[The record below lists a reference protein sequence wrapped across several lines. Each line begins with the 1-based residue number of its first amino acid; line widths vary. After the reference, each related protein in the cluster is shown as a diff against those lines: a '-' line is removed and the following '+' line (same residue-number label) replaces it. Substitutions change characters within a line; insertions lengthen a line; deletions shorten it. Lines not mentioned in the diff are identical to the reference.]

1 MCKGKGFGLSNL
13 RAIALERY
21 RKWNSAIYA
30 TLFSEPR
37 AQAPAYLYLEPE
49 LVAAAAAL
57 VEPEAGDARA
67 QLVAAVRGSLGW
79 DRVDTPFL
87 WHVRE
92 AEIWADDG
100 MREPPPFLALL
111 TVLVLGAEAMVGDTQ
126 HAAHNYY
133 DRLLDLLDANPSLG
147 ARVKRCFKD
156 TVEFWQQLND
166 WLVQWDGELGLP
178 SAQVTD
184 RRVNIGY
191 PLSQALVS
199 AHDRLRLA
207 GAFEDYALRPGRR
220 MAPLEMDQ
228 YLAHWLATAT
238 APARLRRLWSNEE
251 ARRRITLIACA
262 ELEAWAGPAA
272 QVQAERDS
280 GRVPLLWRAEL
291 TPGAL
296 PSIDLFLACQADA
309 SRVAGGYRIVA
320 PTDTTGHEGL
330 AGAGEALAIAPMRGS
345 PLCALEPW
353 SAFSLGALLAGAFTL
368 QRGEAP
374 AVTVA
379 RSSNPILVLTYDERD
394 ALWHEGTRA
403 QLLERSII
411 LAHADVLEKVE
422 RHLQRYARPGFR
434 TLNAD
439 TLDGL
444 PVGWVA
450 FLDVLLVDT
459 PEDELRDVLAALSP
473 IRADVIAL
481 EGGLR
486 LGRQTWHVDA
496 PPELT
501 ATLASE
507 RPLRLSVERRRALDE
522 GPDKLVA
529 VEGTGRAGAAL
540 AGSGLVSGDYL
551 ASLQVAARDAVRVL
565 DEMPFRLRTASHP
578 RPLRGEG
585 MLSAYAIGEAIGL
598 VTTTL
603 IADEEALIVQGAL
616 LEGAAGEP
624 FAPVPLRLQITL
636 PVALPPPRPRPSLV
650 PDHRTYAMPCAVRG
664 HHYWIVDAAQP
675 DDNRYTLKHM
685 QCRDCQRDEWRRSGA
700 PRRAAPAQRR
710 MPYVHRPAEAPRARL
725 PAAQAIHWSRPL
737 LALML
742 DAMSYMGAG
751 SWAGLRE
758 IAQSLAP
765 DEPYFAAEAARA
777 LSALGHIDIR
787 LDPRTQRP
795 AGWQIAPTTLVETSD
810 GSWVLAGARS
820 DRLIETLTS
829 AQNANVVIEGEEL
842 PVIRVRPESV
852 DALLE
857 LVEAL
862 ERQGLAIATSE
873 RFPERVAAHLPPLAD
888 LLPLAERF
896 QIGSAKVERFDL
908 GSRQWIEADDERGA
922 GAYRVEHHGRL
933 HGVSQADDPGIMRI
947 VDPLSAKH
955 LAAAQAGA
963 AFIAYDPA
971 EQILTV
977 PLGAE
982 LPMMLDRVATLCAG
996 APALVR
1002 RELWSVQYLFVPPIV
1017 AGHIQR
1023 SLGL

>member
-1 MCKGKGFGLSNL
+1 MSNL
-13 RAIALERY
+13 RSIALERY

-37 AQAPAYLYLEPE
+37 AHAPAYLYLEPE
-49 LVAAAAAL
+49 LLAAAAAL
-57 VEPEAGDARA
+57 AEAEAGDARA

-87 WHVRE
+87 WHIDE
-92 AEIWADDG
+92 AEIWEDGG

-111 TVLVLGAEAMVGDTQ
+111 AVLVLAAEAMVSDAQ

-133 DRLLDLLDANPSLG
+133 DRLLVLLDADPLLG

-199 AHDRLRLA
+199 AHDRLRIA
-207 GAFEDYALRPGRR
+207 GAFEDYGLRPGRR
-220 MAPLEMDQ
+220 MAPLEMEQ

-262 ELEAWAGPAA
+262 ELEAWAGPAV
-272 QVQAERDS
+272 QVHAESAS

-296 PSIDLFLACQADA
+296 RSIDLFLACQADA
-309 SRVAGGYRIVA
+309 RRVSGGYRVVA
-320 PTDTTGHEGL
+320 PTDGAGREGL
-330 AGAGEALAIAPMRGS
+330 ADAGGALAIAPMRGS

-353 SAFSLGALLAGAFTL
+353 DAFSLGALLAGAFTL
-368 QRGEAP
+368 QCEDNP

-394 ALWHEGTRA
+394 ALWHEVNRA

-422 RHLQRYARPGFR
+422 HHLQRYARPGFR
-434 TLNAD
+434 KLDAD
-439 TLDGL
+439 TLYGL
-444 PVGWVA
+444 PVGWAA

-473 IRADVIAL
+473 VRADVIAL

-486 LGRQTWHVDA
+486 LGRQTWHADA

-507 RPLRLSVERRRALDE
+507 RPLRLSIERRRALDD
-522 GPDKLVA
+522 GPDNLIA
-529 VEGTGRAGAAL
+529 AEGTGRAGAAL
-540 AGSGLVSGDYL
+540 AGLGLVSGDYR
-551 ASLQVAARDAVRVL
+551 ASVQVTARNSVRVL
-565 DEMPFRLRTASHP
+565 DETPFRLRTASHP

-585 MLSAYAIGEAIGL
+585 MLSAYSISEASGL
-598 VTTTL
+598 VTTTC
-603 IADEEALIVQGAL
+603 IADEDALIVQGAL
-616 LEGAAGEP
+616 LEGTAGEP
-624 FAPVPLRLQITL
+624 FAPVPLRLPTTL
-636 PVALPPPRPRPSLV
+636 PVAAPLARPRPSPV
-650 PDHRTYAMPCAVRG
+650 TDTRIYAMPCAVRG

-685 QCRDCQRDEWRRSGA
+685 QCRDCQREEWRRSGA

-710 MPYVHRPAEAPRARL
+710 IRHGYRSTEAPRARL
-725 PAAQAIHWSRPL
+725 PAAQATDWSRPL
-737 LALML
+737 PALML
-742 DAMSYMGAG
+742 DAMSYMGSG

-765 DEPYFAAEAARA
+765 NEPFFAAEAARA

-795 AGWQIAPTTLVETSD
+795 AGWQIAPPTLVETCD
-810 GSWVLAGARS
+810 RSWVLAGARS
-820 DRLIETLTS
+820 DRLIEALLSVPDTNL
-829 AQNANVVIEGEEL
+829 AIEGEEL
-842 PVIRVRPESV
+842 PVIRIRPASV
-852 DALLE
+852 VALLE

-862 ERQGLAIATSE
+862 EEQGLAIATSE
-873 RFPERVAAHLPPLAD
+873 RFSERVVEHLPLLAG
-888 LLPLAERF
+888 LLPLGERF
-896 QIGSAKVERFDL
+896 QIGHAKVERLDL
-908 GSRQWIEADDERGA
+908 GSRQWTEAGEDRGP

-933 HGVSQADDPGIMRI
+933 HGVSQAADPGIMRI

-955 LAAAQAGA
+955 LAAAQFGA
-963 AFIAYDPA
+963 TFVAYDPT
-971 EQILTV
+971 EQILTL

-1002 RELWSVQYLFVPPIV
+1002 RELWSVQYLCVPPIV
-1017 AGHIQR
+1017 ARHIQR

>member
-1 MCKGKGFGLSNL
+1 MSNL
-13 RAIALERY
+13 RSIALERY
-21 RKWNSAIYA
+21 HKWNSAIYA

-37 AQAPAYLYLEPE
+37 AQAPVYLYLEPE
-49 LVAAAAAL
+49 LLAAAAAL
-57 VEPEAGDARA
+57 AEAEAGDARG
-67 QLVAAVRGSLGW
+67 QLAAAVRGSLGW

-87 WHVRE
+87 WHVDE
-92 AEIWADDG
+92 AETWADDG
-100 MREPPPFLALL
+100 MREVPPFLALL
-111 TVLVLGAEAMVGDTQ
+111 TVLVLGAEAMIGDAQ

-133 DRLLDLLDANPSLG
+133 DRLLDLLDASPSLG
-147 ARVKRCFKD
+147 TRIKRCFKD

-199 AHDRLRLA
+199 AHDRSRLV

-228 YLAHWLATAT
+228 YLAHWLAAAT
-238 APARLRRLWSNEE
+238 APARLRRLWGNEE

-272 QVQAERDS
+272 QVQAERAS

-320 PTDTTGHEGL
+320 PTDTTGQEGL
-330 AGAGEALAIAPMRGS
+330 AGAGGALAIAPMRGS

-353 SAFSLGALLAGAFTL
+353 SAFSLGALLAGAFAL
-368 QRGEAP
+368 QRSQAP
-374 AVTVA
+374 AITVS
-379 RSSNPILVLTYDERD
+379 RSSNPILVMAYDERD
-394 ALWHEGTRA
+394 AFWHEVTRA

-434 TLNAD
+434 KLDANTLY
-439 TLDGL
+439 GL
-444 PVGWVA
+444 PFGWVA

-459 PEDELRDVLAALSP
+459 PDDELRDVLAALSP
-473 IRADVIAL
+473 IRANVIAL

-486 LGRQTWHVDA
+486 LGRQTWHADA

-507 RPLRLSVERRRALDE
+507 RPLSLNIERRRTLDE

-529 VEGTGRAGAAL
+529 AKGIGRASAPL

-551 ASLQVAARDAVRVL
+551 ASLQVAARDGVRVI
-565 DEMPFRLRTASHP
+565 DETPFRLRTASHP
-578 RPLRGEG
+578 RPLRSEG
-585 MLSAYAIGEAIGL
+585 LLSAYAIGDASGL
-598 VTTTL
+598 VTTVSIT
-603 IADEEALIVQGAL
+603 DEDALIVQGAL
-616 LEGAAGEP
+616 LEGTAGEP
-624 FAPVPLRLQITL
+624 LAPASLRLPTVL
-636 PVALPPPRPRPSLV
+636 PLATSAPRPRPSPVADL
-650 PDHRTYAMPCAVRG
+650 RTYAMPCAVRG

-700 PRRAAPAQRR
+700 PRRSAPPQRR
-710 MPYVHRPAEAPRARL
+710 MPHGRSLAEPARARL
-725 PAAQAIHWSRPL
+725 PAAQAAHWSRPL

-742 DAMSYMGAG
+742 DAMSYMETG

-765 DEPYFAAEAARA
+765 DQPYFAAEAARA

-787 LDPRTQRP
+787 LDPRTLRP
-795 AGWQIAPTTLVETSD
+795 SAWQVAPATLVETCD

-820 DRLIETLTS
+820 DRLLEALMS
-829 AQNANVVIEGEEL
+829 APDANVTIEGEEL
-842 PVIRVRPESV
+842 PVIRIRPESL

-862 ERQGLAIATSE
+862 DGQGLAIATSE
-873 RFPERVAAHLPPLAD
+873 RFSERVAEHLPPLAD
-888 LLPLAERF
+888 LLPRAERF
-896 QIGSAKVERFDL
+896 QIGSAKVERLDL
-908 GSRQWIEADDERGA
+908 GSRQWIEAGDARGT

-933 HGVSQADDPGIMRI
+933 HGVSQSGDTGIMRI

-963 AFIAYDPA
+963 AFVAYDPVA
-971 EQILTV
+971 QILAV
-977 PLGAE
+977 PIGSE
-982 LPMMLDRVATLCAG
+982 LPTMLDRVATLCSG

-1002 RELWSVQYLFVPPIV
+1002 REHWSVQYLFVPPIV
-1017 AGHIQR
+1017 ASHIQR

>member
-1 MCKGKGFGLSNL
+1 MSNL
-13 RAIALERY
+13 RTIALERY

-30 TLFSEPR
+30 TLFNEPR

-49 LVAAAAAL
+49 MLAAAAL
-57 VEPEAGDARA
+57 LAEIEAGDAKA

-87 WHVRE
+87 WHVGE
-92 AEIWADDG
+92 AETWADDG
-100 MREPPPFLALL
+100 MRDPPPFLALL
-111 TVLVLGAEAMVGDTQ
+111 TVLVLGAEAMVGDAQ

-133 DRLLDLLDANPSLG
+133 DRLLDLLDASPSLG

-207 GAFEDYALRPGRR
+207 GAFEDYGLRPGRR

-228 YLAHWLATAT
+228 YLDHWLAAAT
-238 APARLRRLWSNEE
+238 APARLRRLWGNEE

-272 QVQAERDS
+272 QVQAERAS

-309 SRVAGGYRIVA
+309 SRVAGGYSIVA
-320 PTDTTGHEGL
+320 PTDTTGQDGL

-345 PLCALEPW
+345 ALCGLEPW
-353 SAFSLGALLAGAFTL
+353 STFSLGALLAGAFTL
-368 QRGEAP
+368 QRRQAP

-394 ALWHEGTRA
+394 ALWHEVTRA

-422 RHLQRYARPGFR
+422 RHLERYARPGFR
-434 TLNAD
+434 KVDAGTLH
-439 TLDGL
+439 GL
-444 PVGWVA
+444 PVGWTA

-486 LGRQTWHVDA
+486 LGRQTWHADA

-507 RPLRLSVERRRALDE
+507 RPLRLSVERRRALE
-522 GPDKLVA
+522 GGPDKLVA
-529 VEGTGRAGAAL
+529 AEGTGRAGAAL
-540 AGSGLVSGDYL
+540 AGLGLVSGDYL
-551 ASLQVAARDAVRVL
+551 ASLQVAARDGLRVL
-565 DEMPFRLRTASHP
+565 DETPFRLRTASHP
-578 RPLRGEG
+578 RPSRGEG
-585 MLSAYAIGEAIGL
+585 MLSAYAIGEASGL
-598 VTTTL
+598 VTTGS
-603 IADEEALIVQGAL
+603 IADEDALIVQGAL
-616 LEGAAGEP
+616 LEGTEGEP
-624 FAPVPLRLQITL
+624 FAPAPLRLPTIL
-636 PVALPPPRPRPSLV
+636 PLATSAPRPRPSPV
-650 PDHRTYAMPCAVRG
+650 ADIRTYAMPCAVRG
-664 HHYWIVDAAQP
+664 YHYWIVDAAQP
-675 DDNRYTLKHM
+675 DDNWYTLKHM
-685 QCRDCQRDEWRRSGA
+685 RCRDCQRDEWRRSGA
-700 PRRAAPAQRR
+700 LRRGAPAKRR
-710 MPYVHRPAEAPRARL
+710 TPYGRRLTESPRARL
-725 PAAQAIHWSRPL
+725 PAAQAANWSRPL

-795 AGWQIAPTTLVETSD
+795 AAWQIAPATLVETCD

-820 DRLIETLTS
+820 DQLVEALMS
-829 AQNANVVIEGEEL
+829 AQGANVTIEGEEL
-842 PVIRVRPESV
+842 PVIRIRPASV

-857 LVEAL
+857 LVEGL
-862 ERQGLAIATSE
+862 EGRGLAIATSE
-873 RFPERVAAHLPPLAD
+873 RFAERVAEHLPPLAD
-888 LLPLAERF
+888 LLSRAERF
-896 QIGSAKVERFDL
+896 QIGSAKVERLDF
-908 GSRQWIEADDERGA
+908 GSRQWIEAGDARGA

-933 HGVSQADDPGIMRI
+933 HGVSQAGDPGIMRI

-963 AFIAYDPA
+963 AFVAYDPVA
-971 EQILTV
+971 QILAV
-977 PLGAE
+977 PIGSE
-982 LPMMLDRVATLCAG
+982 LPMMLDRVATLCSG

-1002 RELWSVQYLFVPPIV
+1002 RELWSVQYLFVPSIV